1 MFNEN
6 GKKVFEAAPATP
18 VEVLGLQGTPSAGDD
33 FIIVKDENQA
43 REVTAYRI
51 RKEREAKLVKSAKSA
66 MEQMLDK
73 IKSGESKQLAVI
85 IKADVQ
91 GSIEAIEGTIN
102 KLSTDEVSVHIL
114 HSAVG

>member
-1 MFNEN
+1 
-6 GKKVFEAAPATP
+6 
-18 VEVLGLQGTPSAGDD
+18 
-33 FIIVKDENQA
+33 
-43 REVTAYRI
+43 
-51 RKEREAKLVKSAKSA
+51 

-114 HSAVG
+114 HSAVGPISESDVTLAKASNAFIIGFNVRAIPQARDMARRDGIDIRYYSIIYDVADDVKKVLKVCCRRN